1 MISNFL
7 ANSPMT
13 WLNHLLTPYIATNHI
28 LPDMQVATQQGVQ
41 MRDLTSFLA
50 GMITWANHHKT
61 TVYALK

>member
-13 WLNHLLTPYIATNHI
+13 WLNYLLTPYIATNHI
-28 LPDMQVATQQGVQ
+28 LPDMQVAKQQGVQ
-41 MRDLTSFLA
+41 TP
-50 GMITWANHHKT
+50 THEWANHHKT